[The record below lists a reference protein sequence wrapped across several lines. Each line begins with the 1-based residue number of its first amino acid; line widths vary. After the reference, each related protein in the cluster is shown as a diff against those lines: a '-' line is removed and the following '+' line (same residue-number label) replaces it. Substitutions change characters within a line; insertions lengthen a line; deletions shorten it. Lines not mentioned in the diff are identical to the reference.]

1 MLPVSKKYSE
11 MLSEGC
17 QNWQIA
23 LYIHHGDVIYILS
36 NQDLMSF
43 ELNDSCVS
51 DSFELGGVYAKNIT
65 FTVDNYDYS
74 FDEHF
79 EKDDMVDIRIALA
92 EDNVTDIDSIP
103 YGDFMRKGK
112 YYITDIKEIGRT
124 IKVTAL
130 DAMDKFNKKYT
141 SSPSEPTYIGLVKDM
156 CSFCGVNVKEDITF
170 LNGDVS
176 IATLLSSAGLYKYT
190 CREILSF
197 IAQKALGYARIDEL
211 GYLTIKTFTMPDTGE
226 IELFG
231 GTFQNYS
238 DGDKIEG
245 GNFESRNDSYYIEDE
260 VNGGTFRSDQVH
272 SLTDFYRIEIEKK
285 PRMIKG
291 AVVEIQNE
299 NTWYKETP
307 SPSDYLGDVLT
318 ITGNPFVR
326 NATSAEIWGKAIYNK
341 FAYKELYQFECSL
354 PCDITREPG
363 DVVVISHPNGKFYV
377 SLILEYTFNPVA
389 GDTIISD
396 FGCEDDNSWS
406 KESEE

>member
-11 MLSEGC
+11 MLADGC

-23 LYIHHGDVIYILS
+23 MYIHHGDVTHVIS
-36 NQDLMSF
+36 NQELMSF
-43 ELNDSCVS
+43 ELKDACVPG
-51 DSFELGGVYAKNIT
+51 SFKLGGVYAKNIT

-79 EKDDMVDIRIALA
+79 EKEDMTEVRIALA
-92 EDNVTDIDSIP
+92 EDNVTDIDLIP
-103 YGDFMRKGK
+103 YGDFKKKGK

-124 IKVTAL
+124 IKITAL
-130 DAMDKFNKKYT
+130 DDMDKFNKKYT
-141 SSPSEPTYIGLVKDM
+141 GSPSEPTYIGLVKDM
-156 CSFCGVNVKEDITF
+156 CNFCGVKVREDITF

-176 IATLLSSAGLYKYT
+176 ISTLIASAGLSKYT

-197 IAQKALGYARIDEL
+197 IAQIALGYARIDEL
-211 GYLTIKTFTMPDTGE
+211 GYLTIKTFNVPKTGE
-226 IELFG
+226 IELTG

-238 DGDKIEG
+238 EGDEIDGGDFSSYLGIDSDG
-245 GNFESRNDSYYIEDE
+245 GI
-260 VNGGTFRSDQVH
+260 FRSDQVH
-272 SLTDFYRIEIEKK
+272 SLTDFYRVELEKK
-285 PRMIKG
+285 PRIIKG
-291 AVVEIQNE
+291 AVVEVQN
-299 NTWYKETP
+299 NGGWYRETP
-307 SPSDYLGDVLT
+307 YPSDYLDDVLT
-318 ITGNPFVR
+318 ITGNPFIR
-326 NATSAEIWGKAIYNK
+326 DAEEAEGHGKAIYNK
-341 FAYKELYQFECSL
+341 FARKELYQFECSL